1 MCAVL
6 WGYQWHTIGQCVF
19 TSVVGN
25 SSERAECST
34 SALQKAWALV
44 ALFSSSFFLFF
55 PLPLFAALW
64 PRSSGPCTF
73 CTLSHCFD
81 SRQWTTTRTTV
92 VDEHVNQMKL
102 LLLKLVQLRF
112 CCCLSICLPV
122 CSSGSLLGCFHYH
135 QCQCHSPLDLT
146 QVCQSLS
153 VSVQIHTHTLKE
165 SEAHVTAD
173 SAAAALA
180 NLSTV
185 VCVCPA
191 IHIVSH
197 AYQFLA
203 FIHSMTEWMCVY
215 VSPCCLY
222 LPV

>member
-1 MCAVL
+1 MLCCGGINGTQLA
-6 WGYQWHTIGQCVF
+6 
-19 TSVVGN
+19 SVCLPPLSGTLV
-25 SSERAECST
+25 SAHCST

-64 PRSSGPCTF
+64 PRSSGPCLHTLTLLRLASVDDDEDDRGRWTCQSNEAAAAEACSATF
-73 CTLSHCFD
+73 
-81 SRQWTTTRTTV
+81 
-92 VDEHVNQMKL
+92 L
-102 LLLKLVQLRF
+102 LLSVNLPASLLLRF
-112 CCCLSICLPV
+112 FVRLLPPV
-122 CSSGSLLGCFHYH
+122 PVPFPSGPDPSLPEFECE
-135 QCQCHSPLDLT
+135 CT
-146 QVCQSLS
+146 N
-153 VSVQIHTHTLKE
+153 THRK

-215 VSPCCLY
+215 VSPRCLY